1 MTREEAGAKLA
12 DEYASK
18 HWSGDDYTAAFDSFI
33 AGYQAALTP
42 QPSAEDAAVL
52 DALEEAYAD
61 VLDIPDKIAGVDSIA
76 AVNARHTEARAAVLA
91 RMAGKVPEGWRLVPE
106 TPTEKMMEA
115 IDAVNDGEAAFLRQT
130 GGNVTQASWADT
142 HRRAHAAMLAAA
154 PKVPT

>member
-52 DALEEAYAD
+52 DALECAIHDWYQHKTPHPPAMMEAVHA
-61 VLDIPDKIAGVDSIA
+61 K
-76 AVNARHTEARAAVLA
+76 RQAVLA
-91 RMAGKVPEGWRLVPE
+91 RMAGKEPEGWRLVPE
-106 TPTEKMMEA
+106 TPTQEMLR
-115 IDAVNDGEAAFLRQT
+115 DGGEVLRSINMF
-130 GGNVTQASWADT
+130 GDGWAMKT
-142 HRRAHAAMLAAA
+142 YAAMLAAA

>member
-106 TPTEKMMEA
+106 TPTEEMITAMRSVVV
-115 IDAVNDGEAAFLRQT
+115 DAVNNGTMTKGAAINDWQT
-130 GGNVTQASWADT
+130 KNRMRWT
-142 HRRAHAAMLAAA
+142 AAIAAA